1 MGEKTRPAK
10 VKKLSPTVFRM
21 ILKEGKNRQIRRMVA
36 KVGGHVIAL
45 RRIRIADIH
54 LGELAQGQW
63 RYLTDKEKQSLL
75 LPVH

>member
-1 MGEKTRPAK
+1 
-10 VKKLSPTVFRM
+10 
-21 ILKEGKNRQIRRMVA
+21 MVA